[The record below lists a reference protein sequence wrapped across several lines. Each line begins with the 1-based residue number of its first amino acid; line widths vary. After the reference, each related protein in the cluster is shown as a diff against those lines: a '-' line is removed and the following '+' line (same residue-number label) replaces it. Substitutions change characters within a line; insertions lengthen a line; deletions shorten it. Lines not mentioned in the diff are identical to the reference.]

1 MTAIRQPLASLL
13 ILCALVSLAGAQ
25 APVDGPFVS
34 FGQTQHGVDTFRIGL
49 RRAFPGAVARTDVG
63 YVSGHVESAF
73 LYWRLGD
80 ETAYGAAVGPFVAYY
95 FGSDSSTVRPYIGGG
110 VAAAYVSESRMGSRD
125 LATHFQF
132 EDRIGLGMESGR
144 FDAYLCVV
152 HYSNG
157 SIKPP
162 NDGLE
167 AVMLVLAWS
176 LQ

>member
-1 MTAIRQPLASLL
+1 MTAIRQLLASLL
-13 ILCALVSLAGAQ
+13 ILAAMVSLAGAQ
-25 APVDGPFVS
+25 APVGGPFLS
-34 FGQTQHGVDTFRIGL
+34 FGQTQHGVSTFRVGL

-63 YVSGHVESAF
+63 HLSGYVEAAF
-73 LYWRLGD
+73 LYWTLGD
-80 ETAYGAAVGPFVAYY
+80 ETTYGAAVGPLVAYY

-110 VAAAYVSESRMGSRD
+110 VAVAYVSESRMGSRD